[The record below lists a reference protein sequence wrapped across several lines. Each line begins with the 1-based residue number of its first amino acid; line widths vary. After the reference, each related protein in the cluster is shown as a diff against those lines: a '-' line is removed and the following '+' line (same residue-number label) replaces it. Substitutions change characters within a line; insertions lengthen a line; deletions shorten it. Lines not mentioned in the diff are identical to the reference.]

1 MNKKI
6 KRILISI
13 GIVVAIIA
21 LITFN
26 KMASKDSISD
36 IYTQVEEGSFDIT
49 VSAAGELIPEKSIDI
64 TGPALPKNNN
74 RRGRRQSRIHV
85 MDLKIADIVPEGTI
99 VNKGDYIAQLDRT
112 TFDNTLKD
120 ETERL
125 EEMQANLHMEI
136 LDTAVVL
143 TNLRD
148 EIKNQTFAVEEA
160 TITLEKSKFEP
171 PATIRQAEIELDKA
185 KRKLSQQKKLYKLK
199 VAQQLKEINKIK
211 IDIEGQI
218 RTVNDLENYLE
229 GFTVRAPS
237 SGMVIYKRNRNGT
250 KRKVG
255 STINPFDMV
264 IATLPDLSSMISKT
278 YVSEIDVSKIKPGQ
292 KVNVKIDAY
301 RDKVYSATVI
311 NVAKIGEQL
320 PNSDTKMFEVLSR
333 IDESDPRLRPSMTT
347 GNDIIIS
354 SFENVV
360 YIPLECVHT
369 ESDGIPF
376 VYTKN
381 RTKQVVVLGESN
393 DKYVIVNRGLKSGT
407 AIYLYTPENPDKFKL
422 AGEALIPLISQ
433 TLTNR

>member
-1 MNKKI
+1 
-6 KRILISI
+6 
-13 GIVVAIIA
+13 
-21 LITFN
+21 
-26 KMASKDSISD
+26 
-36 IYTQVEEGSFDIT
+36 
-49 VSAAGELIPEKSIDI
+49 
-64 TGPALPKNNN
+64 
-74 RRGRRQSRIHV
+74 
-85 MDLKIADIVPEGTI
+85 
-99 VNKGDYIAQLDRT
+99 
-112 TFDNTLKD
+112 
-120 ETERL
+120 
-125 EEMQANLHMEI
+125 
-136 LDTAVVL
+136 
-143 TNLRD
+143 
-148 EIKNQTFAVEEA
+148 
-160 TITLEKSKFEP
+160 
-171 PATIRQAEIELDKA
+171 
-185 KRKLSQQKKLYKLK
+185 
-199 VAQQLKEINKIK
+199 
-211 IDIEGQI
+211 
-218 RTVNDLENYLE
+218 
-229 GFTVRAPS
+229 
-237 SGMVIYKRNRNGT
+237 
-250 KRKVG
+250 VG

-347 GNDIIIS
+347 GNEIIIS